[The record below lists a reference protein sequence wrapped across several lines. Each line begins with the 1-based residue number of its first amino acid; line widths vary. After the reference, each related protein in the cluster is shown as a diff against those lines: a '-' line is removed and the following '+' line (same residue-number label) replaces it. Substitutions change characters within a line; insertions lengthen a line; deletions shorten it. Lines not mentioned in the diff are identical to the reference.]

1 MFEEIQ
7 VECFGSLNG
16 IKKKGPETK
25 VKGEKA

>member
-7 VECFGSLNG
+7 GECFGSLNG

-25 VKGEKA
+25 GKGEKA